1 MSARATRQPL
11 SPPTGW
17 WGALLFVATEA
28 TIFGSLIGTYFYLRF
43 QTKVWPPA
51 GIEPPSV
58 LEPVILT
65 AALVSTT
72 VPIVGAVRAARAGL
86 AGRARA
92 LFALAVVIQ
101 AAYLAIQ
108 AHLFLRDLRD
118 IPADSTSYAAIYH
131 TLLGTHHL
139 HVAIGLLLEL
149 WLLAR
154 LAGGLTP
161 YRVTATRV
169 VGMYWLFVNAMAV
182 FVLLTQISPSL

>member
-51 GIEPPSV
+51 GIESPSV
-58 LEPVILT
+58 LEPMILT
-65 AALVSTT
+65 AALVATT

-92 LFALAVVIQ
+92 LFALAFVIQ